1 MILNPGTYYAVV
13 VNIDK
18 KAFEVEY
25 SYSESTNPGKTD
37 DKMVWESVVSYDS
50 DCEGSY
56 NYNGYVRY

>member
-25 SYSESTNPGKTD
+25 SYSESTNPGKLMIRWSG
-37 DKMVWESVVSYDS
+37 KM
-50 DCEGSY
+50 
-56 NYNGYVRY
+56 

>member
-37 DKMVWESVVSYDS
+37 DKMVWENVVSYDS
-50 DCEGSY
+50 DC
-56 NYNGYVRY
+56 